1 MSSSDQIPLMKKDA
15 SCHSAKMIAV
25 DKKGRPE
32 YMQNLETLAA
42 QGFAKRGV
50 QIVSLGHV
58 KSYILV
64 H

>member
-1 MSSSDQIPLMKKDA
+1 MKKDA

-64 H
+64 L